1 MRTLGALGLIAALA
15 SCGAQSDPIR
25 PTADVGV
32 SIGTNGV
39 STSANVGATNG
50 PVTVSVGC

>member
-1 MRTLGALGLIAALA
+1 MKTLGALGLIAALA

-32 SIGTNGV
+32 SIGANGV
-39 STSANVGATNG
+39 STSANLGATNG
-50 PVTVSVGC
+50 PVSVSVGF